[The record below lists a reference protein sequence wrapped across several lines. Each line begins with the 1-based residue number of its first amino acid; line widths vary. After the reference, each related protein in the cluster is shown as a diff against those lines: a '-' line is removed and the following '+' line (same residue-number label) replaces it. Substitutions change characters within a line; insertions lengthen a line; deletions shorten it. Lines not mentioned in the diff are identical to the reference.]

1 MEKTVDEGVLKVQML
16 GGFSVTFNGK
26 QIAGGPKARE
36 SQFAY
41 LLQLLLHHGREGV
54 SRRQLEE
61 VLFGER
67 EVGNV
72 HHSLRSILYNTK
84 EKLKKAGLPGEAYI
98 RQERDRVYFTEE
110 IPVETDTQEFERLYR
125 LAKEATD
132 AGEKL
137 ARLLD
142 ACYCYSGD
150 FLPRQA
156 GIVWAA
162 QEARRYQGM
171 FFSCVEQAAALL
183 RIQEDWQRM
192 IELGI
197 YVSAISPFA
206 DWETVTMEA
215 LVSMGQMAEARKLYD
230 ETVEAYVREQGLRP
244 SRKLTELLE
253 RLGSQMD
260 HRYARLDEIQ
270 AEMAEKGT
278 VNGGYL
284 CPWPVFSGICQMIRR
299 LLERS
304 GQSAYLML
312 CTVVDSKGNPMGE
325 GPALK
330 KLADRLE
337 TAILSSIRHGDA
349 ATRYGKGQYLVLLI
363 NTTREDC
370 GVVQRRIN
378 CRFVEGRQRTGV
390 KYYVNSMDCLPDVN
404 PARTE

>member
-1 MEKTVDEGVLKVQML
+1 
-16 GGFSVTFNGK
+16 
-26 QIAGGPKARE
+26 
-36 SQFAY
+36 
-41 LLQLLLHHGREGV
+41 
-54 SRRQLEE
+54 
-61 VLFGER
+61 
-67 EVGNV
+67 
-72 HHSLRSILYNTK
+72 
-84 EKLKKAGLPGEAYI
+84 
-98 RQERDRVYFTEE
+98 
-110 IPVETDTQEFERLYR
+110 
-125 LAKEATD
+125 
-132 AGEKL
+132 
-137 ARLLD
+137 
-142 ACYCYSGD
+142 
-150 FLPRQA
+150 
-156 GIVWAA
+156 
-162 QEARRYQGM
+162 
-171 FFSCVEQAAALL
+171 
-183 RIQEDWQRM
+183 
-192 IELGI
+192 
-197 YVSAISPFA
+197 
-206 DWETVTMEA
+206 
-215 LVSMGQMAEARKLYD
+215 
-230 ETVEAYVREQGLRP
+230 
-244 SRKLTELLE
+244 
-253 RLGSQMD
+253 MD

-390 KYYVNSMDCLPDVN
+390 KYYVNSMDCLPDVS